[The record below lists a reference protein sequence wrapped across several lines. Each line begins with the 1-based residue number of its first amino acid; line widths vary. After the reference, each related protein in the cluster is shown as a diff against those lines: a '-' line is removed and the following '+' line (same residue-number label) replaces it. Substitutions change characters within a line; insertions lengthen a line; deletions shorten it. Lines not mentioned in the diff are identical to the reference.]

1 MILLPFPAWNLTS
14 CRNENWSKGKQL
26 SRSLPNQSSLLPVT
40 GLTGLLVFECSRC
53 LYSPWPR
60 ESRTIKTLPR
70 RSRNSFVYKF
80 LHRIIRSLR
89 RFIACQGFEG
99 RFDRSSIRENY
110 SRSKNTVQTKRKL
123 QQSGQSLFVCF
134 SWFFFYLFILLFCA
148 PVINGYAPDSEVID
162 KRFFF
167 FCCVW

>member
-80 LHRIIRSLR
+80 LHRIIRACGVSSHAKVLREGSIVLAFVKTTAEAKTLFKRNESYSSLDKV
-89 RFIACQGFEG
+89 C
-99 RFDRSSIRENY
+99 
-110 SRSKNTVQTKRKL
+110 
-123 QQSGQSLFVCF
+123 LFVF
-134 SWFFFYLFILLFCA
+134 LDSFFIYSFY
-148 PVINGYAPDSEVID
+148 
-162 KRFFF
+162 FF
-167 FCCVW
+167 VRLWLMVMHLIVK